1 MSGPEFI
8 IDTERTEDFAY
19 HVEVFGDRAETLKP
33 VLEDITDK
41 ILEREARMFQTRGA
55 TSGVYWSPLRGSTI
69 RRKTRA
75 RDPLVRN
82 PLIATGELMRSLSV
96 RHAKYQR
103 LSVDDKGIDLATT
116 HPAAGFHES
125 GTKHMPRRPP
135 LIIPAKH
142 AHEYIGMLNDF
153 IYGEGNYA

>member
-1 MSGPEFI
+1 
-8 IDTERTEDFAY
+8 
-19 HVEVFGDRAETLKP
+19 

-41 ILEREARMFQTRGA
+41 ILYREGRMFQTRGA

-69 RRKTRA
+69 RRKTQA
-75 RDPLVRN
+75 GDQLVRS
-82 PLIATGELMRSLSV
+82 PLIASGDLMKSLSV

-103 LSVDDKGIDLATT
+103 LSVDDKGIDFGTT
-116 HPAAGFHES
+116 HPAAGYHES
-125 GTKHMPRRPP
+125 GTRHMPRRPP

>member
-1 MSGPEFI
+1 MADSGFI
-8 IDTERTEDFAY
+8 VPTERIEDFAY
-19 HVEVFGDRAETLKP
+19 HLEVFGDRAEVMKP

-41 ILEREARMFQTRGA
+41 ILYREGRMFQTRGA
-55 TSGVYWSPLRGSTI
+55 TSGVYWSPIRGSTI
-69 RRKTRA
+69 RRKTQA
-75 RDPLVRN
+75 GDPLVRS
-82 PLIATGELMRSLSV
+82 PLIASGELMRSLSV
-96 RHAKYQR
+96 RNAKYQR
-103 LSVDDKGIDLATT
+103 LSVDDKGIELSTS

-125 GTKHMPRRPP
+125 GTRHMPRRPP